1 MDYWWNG
8 IALYHSSGK
17 CEHLW
22 HQTSIFLIRIDST
35 FHHSAYLSTTLNICL
50 PWYHH
55 HFASSQRFPS
65 VRNVNIDAN
74 LAKRDTEE
82 TWHGCSKS
90 PIDSSISDKN
100 VVLKIVPKYL
110 KNHFDKR
117 NRTRPSQLF
126 HSSLSLSLLFPSLFS
141 SRRPE
146 TRIAYTQGRKEI
158 DVRGRV
164 GFWRSFFTD
173 RRFDKICFVS
183 SFSFSAVEQE
193 MRLSNKVTAP
203 LLLFKLF
210 SSCLQ
215 IKMKQ
220 LSNERRKRNYSKEDL
235 YILFCNSWRTIWFT
249 AVLTTRSGAHVAQ

>member
-74 LAKRDTEE
+74 LANRDTEE

-90 PIDSSISDKN
+90 PIDSISDKN

-110 KNHFDKR
+110 KIISTNVTGRDQVNFSI
-117 NRTRPSQLF
+117 PL
-126 HSSLSLSLLFPSLFS
+126 SLSLSAFSLPFFLSSSGNTNHIHTGEERNRRTRESRFLKELFY
-141 SRRPE
+141 RP
-146 TRIAYTQGRKEI
+146 TLR
-158 DVRGRV
+158 
-164 GFWRSFFTD
+164 
-173 RRFDKICFVS
+173 
-183 SFSFSAVEQE
+183 
-193 MRLSNKVTAP
+193 
-203 LLLFKLF
+203 
-210 SSCLQ
+210 
-215 IKMKQ
+215 
-220 LSNERRKRNYSKEDL
+220 
-235 YILFCNSWRTIWFT
+235 
-249 AVLTTRSGAHVAQ
+249 

>member
-65 VRNVNIDAN
+65 VRNVNIRRC
-74 LAKRDTEE
+74 KSSEQRDTEE

-110 KNHFDKR
+110 KIISTNVTGRDQVNFSI
-117 NRTRPSQLF
+117 P
-126 HSSLSLSLLFPSLFS
+126 LSLLFPSLFS

-203 LLLFKLF
+203 LLLFKLY

>member
-74 LAKRDTEE
+74 LANRDTEE

-110 KNHFDKR
+110 KISTNVTGRDQVNFSI
-117 NRTRPSQLF
+117 P
-126 HSSLSLSLLFPSLFS
+126 LSLSLLFPSLFS

>member
-55 HFASSQRFPS
+55 HFASSQRFSS

-74 LAKRDTEE
+74 LANRDTEE

-110 KNHFDKR
+110 KIISTNVTGRDQVNFSI
-117 NRTRPSQLF
+117 PL
-126 HSSLSLSLLFPSLFS
+126 SLSLSAFSLPFFLSSTGNTNRIHTGEERNRRTRESRFLKELFY
-141 SRRPE
+141 RP
-146 TRIAYTQGRKEI
+146 TLR
-158 DVRGRV
+158 
-164 GFWRSFFTD
+164 
-173 RRFDKICFVS
+173 
-183 SFSFSAVEQE
+183 
-193 MRLSNKVTAP
+193 
-203 LLLFKLF
+203 
-210 SSCLQ
+210 
-215 IKMKQ
+215 
-220 LSNERRKRNYSKEDL
+220 
-235 YILFCNSWRTIWFT
+235 
-249 AVLTTRSGAHVAQ
+249 